1 MSKTATKGETVPLP
15 KSAAAELPAP
25 AMPSGDAQDYPLPVI
40 PSSEQVGLLKAAGQS
55 ISEMMLFDDRVFNKV
70 TRMGELMA
78 SAKSTVPKHLQGN
91 AGDCTAIIMQAMRW
105 GLDPYAVAQKTHIV
119 NGALGYEAQLVNAV
133 LLKNAPISGR
143 FSYEWTGP
151 WDDEKAPEDKKKV
164 TITFVES
171 GSGEVKSHTIALST
185 AAVRNSPLWKA
196 DPKQQLAYLCM
207 KRLARLYFPDVI
219 AGVYTPDELEEIEP
233 HRGPDNAKDIT
244 PPAGGRAASFA
255 ASAASNEVEKEE
267 VHVEVEAENK
277 TAAASPAP
285 DEKADSWSVVKNS
298 GEVIIFGTLEEAANS
313 LTVAL
318 KYCHDNGKGLDLKR
332 ILELNADLIAEA
344 RAQLPDFADA
354 IEAYSAT

>member
-1 MSKTATKGETVPLP
+1 MSKTATLPKGEAVPLP

-25 AMPSGDAQDYPLPVI
+25 AMPSGDVQDYPLPVI
-40 PSSEQVGLLKAAGQS
+40 PSSEQVVLLKAAGQS

-78 SAKSTVPKHLQGN
+78 SARSTVPKHLQGN
-91 AGDCTAIIMQAMRW
+91 TGDCTAIIMQAMRW

-119 NGALGYEAQLVNAV
+119 NGTLGYEAQLVNAV

-219 AGVYTPDELEEIEP
+219 AGVYTPDELEDAEQY
-233 HRGPDNAKDIT
+233 RGPDNAKDIT

-255 ASAASNEVEKEE
+255 ASIEADKAKDI
-267 VHVEVEAENK
+267 EVEAENK

-285 DEKADSWSVVKNS
+285 EEEGRTWLVKQGGDKSLSFNS
-298 GEVIIFGTLEEAANS
+298 LEAAANS
-313 LTVAL
+313 LCVAL